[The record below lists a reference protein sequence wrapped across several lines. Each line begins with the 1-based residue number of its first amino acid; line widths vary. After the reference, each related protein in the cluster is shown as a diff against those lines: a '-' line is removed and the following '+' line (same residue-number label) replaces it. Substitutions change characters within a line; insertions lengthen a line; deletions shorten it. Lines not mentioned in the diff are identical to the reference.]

1 MSSRDLIAGSSIR
14 LKRLTKAFLFGT
26 THSVVRWIPTF
37 VGMTTEE
44 VVSTRKTWAEQIQT
58 SKINQI
64 TLGLS
69 LVLASASGAFAQT
82 AEPEACAIDSNII
95 DRGEKK
101 QFLICG
107 TNLNGSEVEGLKE
120 SEFSIHYAQRVP
132 RCAPDR
138 AEPGLLLWV
147 KASDSA
153 VSTTIQAPSKP
164 ETTCGP
170 FEITVPDRVNF
181 GQTELEPVF
190 DGDHRIYRLRMT
202 APAGVD
208 VSGACEGEVTF
219 IVPESTPASWPRLS
233 LLTQDEGDTYVPGQ
247 SLTTCTTD
255 EIDLLVTVQG
265 HELTPAKVILPI
277 TTTTGGARE
286 GIAYAKL
293 PEPAWLNDMSDADA
307 KFVEING
314 YNTRYWEMGEGED
327 ALILV
332 HGGQPDPVS
341 GGGQMWK
348 QSFRALSQDFRV
360 LAFDRIGQGLT
371 DNPET
376 DEDYLQYFDLLPAQ
390 LSGFIDALNL
400 KRVHLVGY
408 SQGGWPVTR
417 VALDRPDIVKCLVNM
432 DTVMAPFDGRSDV
445 GRTAISRFAYL
456 ATSIVPP
463 SGPTLEAMYRASEHS
478 AHTRN
483 YISWKRAAQDLV
495 LAKNPKHIEA
505 KMGIMKAR
513 MFPSNPAFVN
523 LRKTALEEIDAGKLK
538 VPSLMLWGRNDLEA
552 PLELGLQ
559 LYERFSA
566 GTEISELHVINN
578 AGHAIPYE
586 QPEAVNKAILGFCGQ
601 FRAP

>member
-1 MSSRDLIAGSSIR
+1 MVTGLQRALLGFGLALAHIGVAG
-14 LKRLTKAFLFGT
+14 
-26 THSVVRWIPTF
+26 
-37 VGMTTEE
+37 
-44 VVSTRKTWAEQIQT
+44 
-58 SKINQI
+58 
-64 TLGLS
+64 
-69 LVLASASGAFAQT
+69 AQT
-82 AEPEACAIDSNII
+82 AEPQACAIDSNII

-107 TNLNGSEVEGLKE
+107 TNLKGNEIEGLDE
-120 SEFSIHYAQRVP
+120 SSFTVQYKQNLP

-138 AEPGLLLWV
+138 SEPGLLLWV

-153 VSTTIQAPSKP
+153 ESTSFSPSSKP
-164 ETTCGP
+164 ETECGP
-170 FEITVPDRVNF
+170 FDLTVPDRVNL
-181 GQTELEPVF
+181 GPTELVPVF
-190 DGDHRIYRLRMT
+190 DGDRRIYRLRID
-202 APAGVD
+202 APAGTD
-208 VSGACEGEVTF
+208 ISAACDGSVEF
-219 IVPESTPASWPRLS
+219 IAPQASPASWPRLS
-233 LLTQDEGDTYVPGQ
+233 FLTKEDGDTYAPDQ
-247 SLTTCTTD
+247 ALATCTPNAV
-255 EIDLLVTVQG
+255 DLLVTVQG
-265 HELTPAKVILPI
+265 QELTPAKVVIPVK
-277 TTTTGGARE
+277 TATGFDGE

-293 PEPAWLNDMSDADA
+293 PEPAWLDDMSDADA

-314 YNTRYWEMGEGED
+314 YKTRYWDMGEGED

-348 QSFRALSQDFRV
+348 QSFRALSKDFRV
-360 LAFDRIGQGLT
+360 LALDRIGQGLT
-371 DNPET
+371 DNPKTE
-376 DEDYLQYFDLLPAQ
+376 DDYLKYFDLLPAQ
-390 LSGFIDALNL
+390 LSGFIDALEL

-432 DTVMAPFDGRSDV
+432 DTVMAPFDGRSDI

-483 YISWKRAAQDLV
+483 YISWKRAAQDMA
-495 LAKNPKHIEA
+495 LAKNPKHLEA

-513 MFPSNPAFVN
+513 MFPSNPAFTS

-552 PLELGLQ
+552 PLELGLK
-559 LYERFSA
+559 LYDRFSA
-566 GTEISELHVINN
+566 ATDISELHVINN
-578 AGHAIPYE
+578 AGHAVPYE
-586 QPEAVNKAILGFCGQ
+586 QPQAVNDAIAGFCGP
-601 FRAP
+601 FRKKNDRGIDRPLEFWLGSINRNS